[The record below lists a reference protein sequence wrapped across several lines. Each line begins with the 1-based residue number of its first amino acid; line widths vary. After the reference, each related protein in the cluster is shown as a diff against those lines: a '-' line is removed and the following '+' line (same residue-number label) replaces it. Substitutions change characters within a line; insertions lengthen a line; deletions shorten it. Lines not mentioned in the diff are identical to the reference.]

1 VFGPASGAGALAV
14 RRQAERQVPDTDGRA
29 GPAIHSTSR
38 RDQEARYGVKPL
50 SADQVISALGL
61 TPHPEGGFFRETF
74 RAPASVAAPFAQV
87 SGAASTAIYFL
98 LRAGDFSAFHS
109 VRSDEVWHHYLG
121 ATLELHT
128 IDPTGGYERIELGP
142 NLLNGELPQWVVPA
156 NHLQGARIIGDGFGL
171 FGCTVAPAFDFADF
185 SMPERSDLVARFP
198 SLADLIESFT
208 R

>member
-1 VFGPASGAGALAV
+1 
-14 RRQAERQVPDTDGRA
+14 
-29 GPAIHSTSR
+29 
-38 RDQEARYGVKPL
+38 VKSP

-61 TPHPEGGFFRETF
+61 TPHPEGGFYRETF
-74 RAPASVAAPFAQV
+74 RASANVAAAFAPV
-87 SGAASTAIYFL
+87 SRAASTAIYFL

-128 IDPTGGYERIELGP
+128 IDPGGGYERIELGS

-171 FGCTVAPAFDFADF
+171 FGCTVAPGFDFADF
-185 SMPERSDLVARFP
+185 SMPERSELVQRFP
-198 SLADLIESFT
+198 TLADLIESFT